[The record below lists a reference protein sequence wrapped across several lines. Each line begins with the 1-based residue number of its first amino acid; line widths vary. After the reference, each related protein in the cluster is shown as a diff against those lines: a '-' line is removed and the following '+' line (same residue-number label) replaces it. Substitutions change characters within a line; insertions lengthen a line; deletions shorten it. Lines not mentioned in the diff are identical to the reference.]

1 MIGKTI
7 SHFRVIAKLDEGGM
21 GEVYRAEDITLGREV
36 AIKVLPAAVADDVE
50 WLERFQR
57 EARAAS
63 ALNHPHICTIHE
75 LGEHEG
81 QPFLVMELLQGR
93 TLKDRMLSGPLNS
106 GRVIE
111 MGLQVADALDAA
123 HGKGIVHRDIKP
135 ANLFVSDRGDVKIL
149 DFGLAK
155 VRPDAAATDSAMP
168 TERAEADLT
177 RAGST
182 LGTVAYMSPE
192 QARGEPLDA
201 RSDLFSLGVVLYEMA
216 TGRLPFDGAT
226 TDVVFSEI
234 LGKTPPPP
242 SRIESTVPDGLDA
255 VINRLLEKDSELRY
269 QSAADLRADLKRLRR
284 DTGSEASVSGSAAA
298 PVEAPKA
305 EPDRN
310 KWLWPVTAAL
320 LVALAGIVVWQLTSD
335 RTPDETPRDAT
346 SQAAAATSAQTT
358 IAILPF
364 QNLGADT
371 SIASLRM
378 AVPDEITTA
387 LSRVPSL
394 TVRPFSAAAAIT
406 DQPTDLVAV
415 GEELQASNLVTGQYY
430 TEADQL
436 NLTLEVIEV
445 EDNSVLWRGRI
456 TAPVSDLLELRA
468 QVGDTVRQ
476 ELLPKLGIRA
486 ETGTGGTQPK
496 NAEAY
501 ELYVRSV
508 AVPNRTE
515 PNKQAIEMLE
525 RSVELDPDFAPAWA
539 ALNIRYYY
547 DALTS
552 ESAVAAMEKAESAA
566 MEAARL
572 DPRLVE
578 PLLYLALRWA
588 NAGDLEE
595 AMSRAQ
601 ELVESRPDSALS
613 WFARSYAYR
622 YAGLYEEAMSDC
634 DRALSI
640 DPSNSRMRTCS
651 LPFFFTG
658 NHERARD
665 FLNLD
670 YGSDWVHDM
679 QGHMLLSTGRTE
691 EAIASLQSASD
702 STLAFQEALLI
713 SACTTGSEDLAAIAT
728 RVEEWTL
735 QYNDSETNAS
745 TASLFAF
752 CGLLDESLALLERA
766 IEDNYCMYPL
776 IETDPLWANLRSD
789 PRYKDVLEN
798 AIACHERFRAY
809 AYRIRADSTDTG

>member
-1 MIGKTI
+1 MIGKTL
-7 SHFRVIAKLDEGGM
+7 SHFRVTAKLDEGGM

-36 AIKVLPAAVADDVE
+36 AIKVLPAAVADDAE

-57 EARAAS
+57 EAKAAS

-93 TLKDRMLSGPLNS
+93 TLKDRLIAGRLNS
-106 GRVIE
+106 AQAIE
-111 MGLQVADALDAA
+111 MGLQIADALDAA

-135 ANLFVSDRGDVKIL
+135 ANLFVSDRGDIKIL

-155 VRPDAAATDSAMP
+155 VRLETTATDSAMP
-168 TERAEADLT
+168 TERAEAALT

-192 QARGEPLDA
+192 QARGETLDA

-216 TGRLPFDGAT
+216 TSRLPFEGAT
-226 TDVVFSEI
+226 SAVVFSEI
-234 LGKTPPPP
+234 LGKNPPPP

-255 VINRLLEKDSELRY
+255 VINRLLEKDPELRY
-269 QSAADLRADLKRLRR
+269 QSAADLRADLRRLRR
-284 DTGSEASVSGSAAA
+284 DTGSEATAALPAAA
-298 PVEAPKA
+298 PVASP
-305 EPDRN
+305 EPGRRQP
-310 KWLWPVTAAL
+310 KWLWP
-320 LVALAGIVVWQLTSD
+320 ALAVLLIGLAGGTIWWLASGRTSD
-335 RTPDETPRDAT
+335 EAPEVSTTR
-346 SQAAAATSAQTT
+346 AAAASNARTT

-371 SIASLRM
+371 SIDYLRL
-378 AVPDEITTA
+378 AVPDEITTT

-394 TVRPFSAAAAIT
+394 TVRPFSSASAIT

-415 GEELQASNLVTGQYY
+415 GKELQATHLVTGQFY

-436 NLTLEVIEV
+436 NLTLEAISVQ
-445 EDNSVLWRGRI
+445 DNSVLWRGRI
-456 TAPVSDLLELRA
+456 TAPVSDLLTLRT
-468 QVGDTVRQ
+468 QVGDTVNQ
-476 ELLPKLGIRA
+476 ELLPRLGIA
-486 ETGTGGTQPK
+486 VGTSVDGTQPT

-515 PNKQAIEMLE
+515 PNKQAIDMLE
-525 RSVELDPDFAPAWA
+525 RSVELDPNFAPAWA

-552 ESAVAAMEKAESAA
+552 ESSVAAMEKAESAA

-578 PLLYLALRWA
+578 PLLYLALRRA
-588 NAGDLEE
+588 DAGDLEG

-622 YAGLYEEAMSDC
+622 YAGLFEDAMEDC
-634 DRALSI
+634 DRALSL
-640 DPSNSRMRTCS
+640 DPNNSRIRSCA
-651 LPFFFTG
+651 LNFFYTG
-658 NHERARD
+658 NIARAQD
-665 FLNLD
+665 FMNVD
-670 YGSDWVHDM
+670 YGSDWVYDI
-679 QGHMLLSTGRTE
+679 QGHILLSEGKTDA
-691 EAIASLQSASD
+691 AIASFQSASE
-702 STLAFQEALLI
+702 STLAYQEGLLI
-713 SACTTGSEDLAAIAT
+713 ANCGTGSAELDAIVQRVDEMT
-728 RVEEWTL
+728 R
-735 QYNDSETNAS
+735 DFDDAETYCS
-745 TASLFAF
+745 SASLLAF
-752 CGLLDESLALLERA
+752 CGLLDESLPFLEKA
-766 IEDNYCMYPL
+766 IERNYCSYPL
-776 IETDPLWANLRSD
+776 IDRDPVWANLRDD
-789 PRYKDVLEN
+789 PRYLSILED
-798 AIACHERFRAY
+798 AQACHERFRVLAEQIKGS
-809 AYRIRADSTDTG
+809 AADS

>member
-7 SHFRVIAKLDEGGM
+7 SHFRVTAKLDEGGM

-36 AIKVLPAAVADDVE
+36 AIKVLPAAVADDAE

-81 QPFLVMELLQGR
+81 QPFLVMELLDGR
-93 TLKDRMLSGPLNS
+93 TLKDRLMAGPLNS
-106 GRVIE
+106 GQVIE

-135 ANLFVSDRGDVKIL
+135 ANLFVSDRGDIKVL

-155 VRPDAAATDSAMP
+155 VSPETLATDSALP
-168 TERAEADLT
+168 TERAEAALT

-192 QARGEPLDA
+192 QARGEALGP

-216 TGRLPFDGAT
+216 TGQLPFDGAT
-226 TDVVFSEI
+226 SAVVFSEI
-234 LGKTPPPP
+234 LAKTPLSA
-242 SRIESTVPDGLDA
+242 SRINLAVPDGLDA
-255 VINRLLEKDSELRY
+255 VINRLLEKDPELRY
-269 QSAADLRADLKRLRR
+269 QSAADLRSDLLRLRR
-284 DTGSEASVSGSAAA
+284 DTGSQ
-298 PVEAPKA
+298 PMVE
-305 EPDRN
+305 
-310 KWLWPVTAAL
+310 VTAAL
-320 LVALAGIVVWQLTSD
+320 PEPTSTGRSQRRWLWPLAATLFVALLGFVFWLLSSGRPEEGIPPTTS
-335 RTPDETPRDAT
+335 TP
-346 SQAAAATSAQTT
+346 AAASSTAQTT
-358 IAILPF
+358 VAILPF

-371 SIASLRM
+371 SIDYLRL
-378 AVPDEITTA
+378 AVPDEITTT

-394 TVRPFSAAAAIT
+394 TVRPFSSASAIT

-415 GEELQASNLVTGQYY
+415 GNELQATNLVTGQFYL
-430 TEADQL
+430 EADQL
-436 NLTLEVIEV
+436 NLTLEAINVA
-445 EDNSVLWRGRI
+445 DNSVLWRGRI
-456 TAPVSDLLELRA
+456 AAPVSDLLELRT
-468 QVGDTVRQ
+468 QVGDTVRE
-476 ELLPKLGIRA
+476 ELLPKLGVTE
-486 ETGTGGTQPK
+486 ETAADGTQPT

-552 ESAVAAMEKAESAA
+552 ESSVAAMEKAESAA

-578 PLLYLALRWA
+578 PLLYLALRRA
-588 NAGDLEE
+588 DAGDLEG

-622 YAGLYEEAMSDC
+622 YAGLFEDAMEDC
-634 DRALSI
+634 DRALSL
-640 DPSNSRMRTCS
+640 DPNNSRIRSCA
-651 LPFFFTG
+651 LNFFYTG
-658 NHERARD
+658 DIARAQD
-665 FLNLD
+665 FMNVD
-670 YGSDWVHDM
+670 YGSDWVYDI
-679 QGHMLLSTGRTE
+679 QGHILLSEGKTDA
-691 EAIASLQSASD
+691 AIASFQSASE
-702 STLAFQEALLI
+702 STLAYQEGLLI
-713 SACTTGSEDLAAIAT
+713 ANCGKGSAELDAIVQRVDEMTRDFDDAETYCTS
-728 RVEEWTL
+728 
-735 QYNDSETNAS
+735 
-745 TASLFAF
+745 ASLLAF
-752 CGLLDESLALLERA
+752 CGLLDESLPFLEKA
-766 IEDNYCMYPL
+766 IERNYCSYPL
-776 IETDPLWANLRSD
+776 IDRDPVWAKLRDD
-789 PRYKDVLEN
+789 PRYPSILED
-798 AIACHERFRAY
+798 AQACHERLRAL
-809 AYRIRADSTDTG
+809 AEQIKGSAADS